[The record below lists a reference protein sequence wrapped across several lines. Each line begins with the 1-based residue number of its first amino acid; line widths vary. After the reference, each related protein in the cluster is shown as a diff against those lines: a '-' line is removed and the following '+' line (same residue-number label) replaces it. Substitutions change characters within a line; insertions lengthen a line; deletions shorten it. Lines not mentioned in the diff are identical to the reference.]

1 MIPHWNAT
9 LPQGDHYLYKNE
21 MTILDYADD
30 RKCIVSSL

>member
-9 LPQGDHYLYKNE
+9 LPPGDHYLNKTE

-30 RKCIVSSL
+30 RKFIVPSL

>member
-1 MIPHWNAT
+1 MIPHWNPT

-30 RKCIVSSL
+30 RKFIVPSL